1 MDAKGY
7 ATIDD
12 FRGRALGNVVDWNDL
27 NINYV
32 SKAVIDQDLCI
43 ECGLCYIACEDTSHQ
58 SIRQKVKGSRRIY
71 EVITEECVG
80 CNLCYQVCPVPDCIT
95 MVKEENGKPY
105 STGRNDPRNPLRD
118 AAE

>member
-1 MDAKGY
+1 ML
-7 ATIDD
+7 DD

-43 ECGLCYIACEDTSHQ
+43 ECGRCYIACEDTSHQ
-58 SIRQKVKGSRRIY
+58 SISQTVKGGHRVY
-71 EVITEECVG
+71 EVITDECVG

-95 MVKEENGKPY
+95 MVKEENGKGY
-105 STGRNDPRNPLRD
+105 MNWTNDPRNPLRAPV